1 MAKVIFV
8 VQRRAGMT
16 REQCLE
22 AWAGE
27 QHTSIVERLPGLR
40 AWRQN
45 HVAAAAYEPIC
56 DGIGE
61 LWFESHEAME
71 AALESA
77 EMAAA
82 VEDAK
87 RFLDMERTGMVIV
100 EEKLVVG

>member
-8 VQRRAGMT
+8 VYGRADMT

-27 QHTSIVERLPGLR
+27 QHTSTVQRIPGLE

-45 HVAAAAYEPIC
+45 HVAAAPAEPIC

-61 LWFESHEAME
+61 LWFESPGAME
-71 AALESA
+71 AALESP

-82 VEDAK
+82 VDDAK
-87 RFLDMERTGMVIV
+87 NFLDMERTGMVIV
-100 EEKLVVG
+100 EEKIIVG